1 MNEIRI
7 DTESRRR
14 PKNEDCRGMS
24 SSEEGQFSSKDSTNT
39 DKKDAFFK
47 VNFETLPVV
56 VK

>member
-1 MNEIRI
+1 
-7 DTESRRR
+7 
-14 PKNEDCRGMS
+14 MS
-24 SSEEGQFSSKDSTNT
+24 SSEEGQFSSKDSTNM